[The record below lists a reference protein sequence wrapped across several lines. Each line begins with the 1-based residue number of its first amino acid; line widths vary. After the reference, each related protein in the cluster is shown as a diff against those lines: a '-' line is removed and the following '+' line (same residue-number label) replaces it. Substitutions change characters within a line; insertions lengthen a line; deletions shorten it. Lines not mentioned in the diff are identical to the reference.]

1 MIIRY
6 IIFLFPLFINGQNI
20 DMYISLIDD
29 GQINSVKEKLPELI
43 SKYPNDAGV
52 IYLKALLTK
61 DGMKSLDLYNLILK
75 KFPESSYS
83 DDSAVKLGEYFYA
96 KGLYSQACQKLSHF
110 PRKYPRFHDMQR
122 VIDLMVSSFQ
132 AIGQD
137 DSAQYYVSI
146 YQGMFP
152 YLDVDKYEIKNA
164 AINLPRKLNS
174 KMKNKR
180 SPYVIQIG
188 AFGDLKNANRLKL
201 QANQIGYEVDIVQVE
216 TKDRILNAVRIIRY
230 NSKTEAEK
238 VGQIVKRKLGVDYRV
253 LYRPVND

>member
-1 MIIRY
+1 M
-6 IIFLFPLFINGQNI
+6 
-20 DMYISLIDD
+20 
-29 GQINSVKEKLPELI
+29 I

-52 IYLKALLTK
+52 IYLRALLTK
-61 DGMKSLDLYNLILK
+61 DGLKSLDLYNLILE
-75 KFPESSYS
+75 KFPKSSYA
-83 DDSAVKLGEYFYA
+83 DDAAVKLGEYFYA

-110 PRKYPRFHDMQR
+110 PRRHPRFHDMQR
-122 VIDLMVSSFQ
+122 VLDLMVSSFK

-152 YLDVDKYEIKNA
+152 YLDVEKYEINSSA
-164 AINLPRKLNS
+164 LNLPRISNVKL
-174 KMKNKR
+174 KNKK

-188 AFGDLKNANRLKL
+188 AFGSLKNANRLKL
-201 QANQIGYEVDIVQVE
+201 QANQMGYEVEVVQVE
-216 TKDRILNAVRIIRY
+216 TKDRTLNAVRIIRY
-230 NSKTEAEK
+230 NSKTAAEK